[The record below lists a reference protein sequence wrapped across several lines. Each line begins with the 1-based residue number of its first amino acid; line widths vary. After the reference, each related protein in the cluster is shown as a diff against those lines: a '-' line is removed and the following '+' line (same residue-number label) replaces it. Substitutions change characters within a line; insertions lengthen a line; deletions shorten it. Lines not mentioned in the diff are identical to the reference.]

1 MSSHTNTSTQTS
13 LAFSYQMLESLE
25 TCPYPA
31 VGKSWRE
38 KAAGADR
45 NLCVTLQ
52 LNELQLQMVCRIC
65 QYVSFGNVA
74 SH

>member
-13 LAFSYQMLESLE
+13 LAFSYQMLESLK

-45 NLCVTLQ
+45 GFLRHTAAQ
-52 LNELQLQMVCRIC
+52 
-65 QYVSFGNVA
+65 
-74 SH
+74 